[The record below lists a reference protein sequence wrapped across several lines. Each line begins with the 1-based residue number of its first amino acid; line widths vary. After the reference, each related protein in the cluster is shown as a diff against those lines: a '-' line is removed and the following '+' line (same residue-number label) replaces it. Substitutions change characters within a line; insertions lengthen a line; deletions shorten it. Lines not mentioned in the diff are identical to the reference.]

1 MLAPQTLRILMAIFP
16 PARRGAAFGITGAV
30 IGISTV
36 AGPTLGGLIVTNAD
50 WRWIFFLNVPVGL
63 IALVGTFLVITAV
76 RTGRQH
82 RFDWLGV
89 LLSSAALSGIRFTLI
104 AA

>member
-1 MLAPQTLRILMAIFP
+1 MAIFP

-50 WRWIFFLNVPVGL
+50 WRWIFFLDVPVGI
-63 IALVGTFLVITAV
+63 IALGGTFLVIPDV

-82 RFDWLGV
+82 RLDWVGV
-89 LLSSAALSGIRFTLI
+89 LLFRAPVFAIVVGLI
-104 AA
+104 GGQRCGW